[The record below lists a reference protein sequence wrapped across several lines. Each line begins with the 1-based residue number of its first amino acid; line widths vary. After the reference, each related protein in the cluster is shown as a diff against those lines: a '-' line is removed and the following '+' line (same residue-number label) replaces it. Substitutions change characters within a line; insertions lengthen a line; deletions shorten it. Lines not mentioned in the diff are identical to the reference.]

1 MTDANART
9 TVASRGLTADAVA
22 HLTTEVAMH
31 LPFEDLALFKAL
43 LKKFFSSEAWR
54 PTDADSMSRLVSAS
68 LDAGWWEHQLDDDL
82 VLRHGLIDGRYEIFV
97 TGPDSPANDLFD
109 RVFSGPVVP
118 EATPHPNKV
127 RFTIG
132 GTAAPG
138 VWFRRGDDIDDSRV
152 AELMKDEDI
161 TDVMVAGDF
170 VTVGLPRS
178 ASWEDRLDEMLARV
192 TALFY
197 DPTAPAATVPARTRD
212 ELVGEGLRS
221 RSPEELHL
229 LDPDDESHRVQ
240 LTTALRDSSAEI
252 RRLALATLA
261 QSSDEGFA
269 AATLADAYTDTH
281 RIVRRM
287 AIDGAA
293 DLGTESVRELLEQG
307 LADDD
312 AWIRWKSIRGLREL
326 GLTPSMPAVRLLVD
340 DDDFQVRFEAE
351 AAARDEE

>member
-1 MTDANART
+1 MTEPDGRGA
-9 TVASRGLTADAVA
+9 VAARGLTADAVA
-22 HLTTEVAMH
+22 HLTAEVAMH

-43 LKKFFSSEAWR
+43 LKKFFSSETWR
-54 PTDADSMSRLVSAS
+54 PTDADALSRLVSAS
-68 LDAGWWEHQLDDDL
+68 LDSGWWEHPLDDDL
-82 VLRHGLIDGRYEIFV
+82 MLRHGFIDGRYEIFV
-97 TGPDSPANDLFD
+97 TGADSPTNGLFD
-109 RVFSGPVVP
+109 RVFSGPVIP
-118 EATPHPNKV
+118 EATPHPSKI

-152 AELMKDEDI
+152 AELMAEEDI

-170 VTVGLPRS
+170 VTVGLSRS
-178 ASWEDRLDEMLARV
+178 ASWEDRLDEVLDRV

-197 DPTAPAATVPARTRD
+197 DPAAPAATGSSRTRD
-212 ELVGEGLRS
+212 ELVGEGLRT

-229 LDPDDESHRVQ
+229 LDPDDESHRAR
-240 LTTALRDSSAEI
+240 LTAALRDPSAET

-269 AATLADAYTDTH
+269 AATLTDAYTDTH

-293 DLGTESVRELLEQG
+293 DLGTESVRALLEQG
-307 LADDD
+307 LGDDD
-312 AWIRWKSIRGLREL
+312 AWVRWKAIRGLREL
-326 GLTPSMPAVRLLVD
+326 GVAPSLSAVRHLVD
-340 DDDFQVRFEAE
+340 DDDFQVRFEA
-351 AAARDEE
+351 AAATREAE